1 MCGSSVSEE
10 AVKEILANC
19 PLMNSINLS
28 SCRGLPRGV
37 KRFMQ
42 GPQEL
47 NELREVLKVELKVN
61 LPDEL
66 KPLTQSVNKS
76 VIREEDINVNAN
88 VSATVK
94 VSKVTGNRNVDDGGP

>member
-1 MCGSSVSEE
+1 MSED

-37 KRFMQ
+37 KRLMQ

-47 NELREVLKVELKVN
+47 NELREVLKVELKVT
-61 LPDEL
+61 LPEEL
-66 KPLTQSVNKS
+66 LPRSNSKKAAGLEGGHNDLVAL
-76 VIREEDINVNAN
+76 EDN
-88 VSATVK
+88 
-94 VSKVTGNRNVDDGGP
+94 GP

>member
-1 MCGSSVSEE
+1 
-10 AVKEILANC
+10 
-19 PLMNSINLS
+19 MNSINLS

-37 KRFMQ
+37 KRLMQ

-66 KPLTQSVNKS
+66 KPPTNLKKS
-76 VIREEDINVNAN
+76 TIREDRIGINAD
-88 VSATVK
+88 VSAKIK
-94 VSKVTGNRNVDDGGP
+94 VSKETGDRSINDSGP